1 MISSLGSKLLFEV
14 FQFSDLMYSCMLS
27 VKFYRMRSRDLRAE
41 VDPAILQAAARAPAA
56 ANGHY

>member
-1 MISSLGSKLLFEV
+1 MTCSCEC
-14 FQFSDLMYSCMLS
+14 LMR
-27 VKFYRMRSRDLRAE
+27 FPAHAAADLRAE